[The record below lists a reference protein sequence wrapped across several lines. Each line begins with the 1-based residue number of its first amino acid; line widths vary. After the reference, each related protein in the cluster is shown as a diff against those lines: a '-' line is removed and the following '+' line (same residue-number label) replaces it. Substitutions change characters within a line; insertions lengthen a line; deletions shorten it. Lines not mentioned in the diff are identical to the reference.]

1 MKFHKLSSSDGT
13 AEAEAEA
20 LTRALFGWKRQRK
33 RKQLKQTASAS
44 SYSIDY
50 TVLQECYIFFQTVI
64 KTRKYELNWTYDP

>member
-1 MKFHKLSSSDGT
+1 MEISDGT
-13 AEAEAEA
+13 VEVEA
-20 LTRALFGWKRQRK
+20 LTQDLFGWKRKRK